1 MGGRRW
7 AERERETLEAGEG
20 GRRRSGEVRKRAER
34 RGGEMKRKD
43 VVPYIF
49 GMQEKQLPLSRAKDW
64 REREEKVART
74 ESTDRKKTR
83 GKT

>member
-1 MGGRRW
+1 MRRGK
-7 AERERETLEAGEG
+7 EQKEG
-20 GRRRSGEVRKRAER
+20 G
-34 RGGEMKRKD
+34 GGGMKGKD

-74 ESTDRKKTR
+74 ESTDPKKTR